1 MYIRMKTKLWGQ
13 RNCLQSSET
22 GLSLFFLIALCIVEI
37 FPVVTDVFV
46 ALYVLS
52 GLLYIGFSAC
62 MFGLYSFMPVVI
74 KRTSATAVNL
84 SLLTADLY
92 CLFCGLFL
100 FQYKVRICSDSFSPP
115 HHHHQLYVITPDVF
129 CFLSWMLSRIS
140 LFSFS
145 EKVSVISV
153 WNTQLLTILK
163 NMFFRD

>member
-22 GLSLFFLIALCIVEI
+22 GLSLSFLIALCIVEI
-37 FPVVTDVFV
+37 FPVVTDVSV

-100 FQYKVRICSDSFSPP
+100 FQYKVRICSDSLAALSLSFSPP
-115 HHHHQLYVITPDVF
+115 HHHHHQLYVITPDVF

-140 LFSFS
+140 LLCDFSMKHAAFNNPQ
-145 EKVSVISV
+145 KHV
-153 WNTQLLTILK
+153 
-163 NMFFRD
+163 F